1 MVAERHEK
9 LDRIFFPHH
18 HWQPSKSLTPFFR
31 FVLNRFC
38 SKIYSALIIYPHL
51 KKGRKKKRRKI
62 GETCLNGKVRK
73 TFFSSCVWLIFYL
86 HIFFSSSYGKLN
98 QLCVYKKRKKRRY
111 WSPKWERKK
120 KFFNFSSLQFFQ
132 EKNSR
137 RGRNFKKKE
146 KIIGSN

>member
-9 LDRIFFPHH
+9 LERIFFPHH

-51 KKGRKKKRRKI
+51 KKGRKKKKRRKI

-73 TFFSSCVWLIFYL
+73 TFFFFVCLINFLSS
-86 HIFFSSSYGKLN
+86 HFFFFFLWKIKSA
-98 QLCVYKKRKKRRY
+98 LCVQEEEEKALLI
-111 WSPKWERKK
+111 PKMRTKK
-120 KFFNFSSLQFFQ
+120 KVF
-132 EKNSR
+132 
-137 RGRNFKKKE
+137 
-146 KIIGSN
+146 